1 MIKKIFLI
9 LALVLVTAVTV
20 DAKKVKDDGKVP
32 EYQIEGAGVGETGM
46 DLVKVYVITENSDIA
61 DLLIGRAAVHG
72 VLFKGYAA
80 ERNRT
85 KKPLARTALTETEH
99 ADFFEAFFKPG
110 GGHENYIQLV
120 GNERD
125 RTKVGKKQYKIGATV
140 RVSSAQL
147 RKDLEKQGI
156 LKALGAGF

>member
-1 MIKKIFLI
+1 MLKKLFLI
-9 LALVLVTAVTV
+9 LAIAVATSICA

-32 EYQIEGAGVGETGM
+32 QYQIEGAGVGETGM
-46 DLVKVYVITENSDIA
+46 DLVKVYVITEDADIA

-72 VLFKGYAA
+72 ILFKGYAA
-80 ERNRT
+80 ERNRS
-85 KKPLARTALTETEH
+85 KKPLARTPLTETEH

-110 GGHENYIQLV
+110 GGHESYIQLV
-120 GNERD
+120 GDERS